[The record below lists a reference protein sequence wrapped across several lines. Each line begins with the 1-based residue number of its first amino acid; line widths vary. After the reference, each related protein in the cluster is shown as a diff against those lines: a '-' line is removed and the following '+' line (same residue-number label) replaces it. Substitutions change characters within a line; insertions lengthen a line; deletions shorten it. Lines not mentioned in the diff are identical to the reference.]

1 MNSLKELIKSINE
14 QIQNSDFKY
23 DDILGDSEYLEDIL
37 WIMALEKMPNYVQKD
52 QLEQFFDETEK
63 SFKESTF
70 KKFIPNYEEFLR
82 ELESDFWASVMLGD
96 VDME

>member
-1 MNSLKELIKSINE
+1 M
-14 QIQNSDFKY
+14 
-23 DDILGDSEYLEDIL
+23 
-37 WIMALEKMPNYVQKD
+37 MALEKMPNYVPGD
-52 QLEQFFDETEK
+52 QLEQFFDETEE

-70 KKFIPNYEEFLR
+70 KKFIPDYEAFLY